1 MKRFSKKKYEACEKF
16 RRYDTYCLEKNHKKM
31 ERDTVRKNET
41 NKTSACKKIGRVI
54 ALCKTL

>member
-1 MKRFSKKKYEACEKF
+1 
-16 RRYDTYCLEKNHKKM
+16 M

-54 ALCKTL
+54 ALCKKIVKTEIHIHIEKNVRKYELLK